1 MYVLLD
7 DLIFPFPSFYVL
19 IYVYV
24 LLHNNFMMNS
34 DSHDE
39 LVLLLVI
46 KAAFFALP

>member
-7 DLIFPFPSFYVL
+7 GLIFPFPSFYVL

-24 LLHNNFMMNS
+24 LLRNNFMMNS

-39 LVLLLVI
+39 LELLLVI